1 MTIIETAKLNNL
13 NPQAYIADILGRIND
28 HKINA
33 LYDLLPWLWR
43 PAETTPV
50 VAAA

>member
-1 MTIIETAKLNNL
+1 MTIIETAKLHGL
-13 NPQAYIADILGRIND
+13 KPQAYIADILGRIND

-33 LYDLLPWLWR
+33 LDKLLPWNWQ
-43 PAETTPV
+43 PAETAPI